1 MMNKEINSGEP
12 YMTFPMIAF
21 FLAVAAGSMSG
32 YTYFIGKAFS
42 TVQSGN
48 IILLGQSLA
57 TKDWSH
63 FFTVALT
70 ILAFGIGAAITA
82 VVQKDDP
89 KNWSFNVIVIEV
101 IILFLLT
108 LNVINSHLEP
118 VHICMIISLVAGMQ
132 GNAFHKFGND
142 LVYGNVAVTLVV
154 QNAFSFLMKAFFKQ
168 AGAGHKAFLYFSI
181 LVGFGFGG
189 FMGTLLTSSFGAKVL
204 FLPIIVL
211 VVIYALGK
219 NLEVKTNQHM
229 PLNPQS

>member
-1 MMNKEINSGEP
+1 MMNKEIKSGEP
-12 YMTFPMIAF
+12 YMQFPMIAF

-57 TKDWSH
+57 EKDWSH

-70 ILAFGIGAAITA
+70 VLAFGIGAAITA
-82 VVQKDDP
+82 IIQKDSP
-89 KNWSFNVIVIEV
+89 KNWSFNVIIIEV
-101 IILFLLT
+101 IVLFLLS
-108 LNVINSHLEP
+108 LNFINSQLQT
-118 VHICMIISLVAGMQ
+118 VHICMIISLLAGMQ
-132 GNAFHKFGND
+132 GNAFHEFGKD

-154 QNAFSFLMKAFFKQ
+154 QNVFSFLMKAFFNQ
-168 AGAGHKAFLYFSI
+168 SGAAHKAFLYFSI

-189 FMGTLLTSSFGAKVL
+189 FAGTLLTSNFNDKAL

-211 VVIYALGK
+211 LVIYILGK
-219 NLEVKTNQHM
+219 NIESKTNRSM
-229 PLNPQS
+229 PVNPQG

>member
-1 MMNKEINSGEP
+1 MMNKEIKSGEP
-12 YMTFPMIAF
+12 YMEFPMIAF

-57 TKDWSH
+57 EKDWSH

-70 ILAFGIGAAITA
+70 VLAFGIGAAITA
-82 VVQKDDP
+82 IIQKDSP
-89 KNWSFNVIVIEV
+89 KNWSFNVIIIEV
-101 IILFLLT
+101 IVLFLLS
-108 LNVINSHLEP
+108 LNFINSQLQT
-118 VHICMIISLVAGMQ
+118 VHICMIISLLAGMQ
-132 GNAFHKFGND
+132 GNAFHKFGKD

-154 QNAFSFLMKAFFKQ
+154 QNAFSFLMKSFFNQ
-168 AGAGHKAFLYFSI
+168 SGAAHKAFLYFSI

-189 FMGTLLTSSFGAKVL
+189 FAGTLLTSNFNDKAL

-211 VVIYALGK
+211 LVIYTLGK
-219 NLEVKTNQHM
+219 NIESKTNQAISV
-229 PLNPQS
+229 NPQG